1 MGYKEAMQ
9 QCDYLIDQLQQE
21 MINQKA
27 EDRAKAIVQERC
39 PYCHE
44 GYNTIYSVDQTEFW
58 LLPAG
63 GARMKINDV
72 SSSGVELEDTIKP
85 HTFKFCPMCGRKLW
99 GTTNEFN

>member
-1 MGYKEAMQ
+1 MQ

-44 GYNTIYSVDQTEFW
+44 GYATIYSDAGNEFE
-58 LLPAG
+58 LQADG
-63 GARMKINDV
+63 GARMVISD
-72 SSSGVELEDTIKP
+72 SSTLTMEHVITP
-85 HTFKFCPMCGRKLW
+85 HTFKYCPMCGRKL
-99 GTTNEFN
+99 EE